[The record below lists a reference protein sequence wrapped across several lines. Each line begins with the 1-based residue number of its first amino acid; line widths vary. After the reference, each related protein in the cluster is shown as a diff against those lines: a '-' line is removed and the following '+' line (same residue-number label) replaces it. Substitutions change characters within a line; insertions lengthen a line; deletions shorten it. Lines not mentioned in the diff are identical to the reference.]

1 MTAVTITAFQKSAFQ
16 NNAFQIATTTKKKVG
31 WGFRHTRE
39 ELEEKLKQQKAET
52 FGLRWYDDYLAARAA
67 IVERVEST
75 TSPNHRDALVEAID
89 AADEIVTIWNVTGV
103 TEMLSAAAKATRIT
117 ASLKHARMIVDY
129 AEYDDDEEVI
139 EMLLLH

>member
-16 NNAFQIATTTKKKVG
+16 NNAFQIATTKKIG

-39 ELEEKLKQQKAET
+39 ELAEKLRQQKTET

-67 IVERVEST
+67 VVDRVEST
-75 TSPNHRDALVEAID
+75 TSPNHREALVEAVD
-89 AADEIVTIWNVTGV
+89 AADRMVTPERAMDLAWTLNAT
-103 TEMLSAAAKATRIT
+103 AKATRMT
-117 ASLKHARMIVDY
+117 ASLKHARAIVD
-129 AEYDDDEEVI
+129 YDDDEEVI